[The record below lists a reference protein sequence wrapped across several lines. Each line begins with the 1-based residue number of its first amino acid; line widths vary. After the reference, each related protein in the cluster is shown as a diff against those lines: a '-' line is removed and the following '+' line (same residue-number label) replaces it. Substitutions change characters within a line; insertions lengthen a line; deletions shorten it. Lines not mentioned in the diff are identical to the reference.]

1 MKANRSR
8 LYEIAEGQSGFF
20 TTKQARFCGYVSAT
34 HPYHVRT
41 GEWVR
46 EHRGIY
52 RLARY
57 PRTPEDQLVQWSL
70 WSRGR
75 DDKPLGVYSHQTAL
89 SLYELSDLMPS
100 KLHMSVPAGFRRN
113 ADTPKVL
120 VLHKAKLCPED
131 VEEREGYRV
140 VKPLRAIL
148 DLLDAGTEDRNRLRS
163 ALREA
168 LDRGLITRRQ
178 IEQHARRKELQM
190 LLGGKPA

>member
-1 MKANRSR
+1 MKANQSR
-8 LYEIAEGQSGFF
+8 LYEIAEGQRGFF
-20 TTKQARFCGYVSAT
+20 TTKQARSCGYVSAT

-52 RLARY
+52 RLSRY
-57 PRTPEDQLVQWSL
+57 PRTPEDQLVMWSL

-89 SLYELSDLMPS
+89 SLHELSDVMPS
-100 KLHMSVPAGFRRN
+100 KLHMTVPPSFRRN
-113 ADTPKVL
+113 APVPRIL
-120 VLHKAKLCPED
+120 LIHRALLAPQD

-140 VKPLRAIL
+140 VTPLRAII
-148 DLLDAGTEDRNRLRS
+148 DLIDQGTEEHSRIRS

-168 LDRGLITRRQ
+168 LDRGLVTRRQ
-178 IEQHARRKELQM
+178 IEQHTRRKELQA

>member
-1 MKANRSR
+1 MKANQSR
-8 LYEIAEGQSGFF
+8 LYEIAEGQRGFF
-20 TTKQARFCGYVSAT
+20 TTKQARSCGYVSAT

-52 RLARY
+52 RLSRY
-57 PRTPEDQLVQWSL
+57 PRTLEDQLVMWSL

-89 SLYELSDLMPS
+89 SLHELSDLMPS
-100 KLHMSVPAGFRRN
+100 KLHMTVPAAFRRN
-113 ADTPKVL
+113 ADTPKIL
-120 VLHKAKLCPED
+120 VLQKAKLGPED

-148 DLLDAGTEDRNRLRS
+148 DLIDAGTEDRSRLRS

-168 LDRGLITRRQ
+168 LNKGLVTRRQ
-178 IEQHARRKELQM
+178 IEQHAQRKELQA
-190 LLGGKPA
+190 LLGDKLA